1 MHRSFH
7 LETLRTYYEDKDWM
21 LDRID
26 RLEIDLRILTQSWRR
41 MLLST
46 TSAMASIMRNI

>member
-1 MHRSFH
+1 MRLMPKVIS

-26 RLEIDLRILTQSWRR
+26 RLELDLR
-41 MLLST
+41 MLKVYGAVCGGQLH
-46 TSAMASIMRNI
+46 SITAV